1 MQIFSVIEAKS
12 RFSELLSR
20 TAGGER
26 FIIRRR
32 EKPVAALVGLAELDR
47 LEQAAQMAR
56 NLALSL
62 GQSEEILNEIEMQTA
77 HPAMAA
83 FGLWRDEADLESL
96 EAEIAQSRDESETRG
111 EVSFEDSR
119 Q

>member
-1 MQIFSVIEAKS
+1 MQTLNVIEAKS

-32 EKPVAALVGLAELDR
+32 EKPVAALVGLAELER
-47 LEQAAQMAR
+47 LEQAAQMTR

-62 GQSEEILNEIEMQTA
+62 GQSEEILKQIEEKTT

-83 FGLWRDEADLESL
+83 FGLWRDELDLDNLAE
-96 EAEIAQSRDESETRG
+96 EIAQARQDDESRQEI
-111 EVSFEDSR
+111 SFEDIG
-119 Q
+119 

>member
-1 MQIFSVIEAKS
+1 MQTVNVIEAKS

-32 EKPVAALVGLAELDR
+32 EKPVAALISLSELDQ
-47 LEQAAQMAR
+47 LEQAAQMAY

-62 GQSEEILNEIEMQTA
+62 GQSEEILRQIDERTA

-83 FGLWRDEADLESL
+83 FGLWQDAPELDDL
-96 EAEIAQSRDESETRG
+96 AEEINHFRQDDQTRK
-111 EVSFEDSR
+111 EIVFEDIG
-119 Q
+119 

>member
-1 MQIFSVIEAKS
+1 MQTVNVIEAKS

-26 FIIRRR
+26 FVIRRR
-32 EKPVAALVGLAELDR
+32 EKPIAVLVGLAELDR
-47 LEQAAQMAR
+47 LEQAAQMAH

-62 GQSEEILNEIEMQTA
+62 GQSEEILRQIDEQTA

-83 FGLWRDEADLESL
+83 FGLWRDALALDDLTEEINHARQNDLSRG
-96 EAEIAQSRDESETRG
+96 EIA
-111 EVSFEDSR
+111 FEDIG
-119 Q
+119 

>member
-1 MQIFSVIEAKS
+1 MQTVNVIEAKS

-32 EKPVAALVGLAELDR
+32 EKPVAVLVGLDELGR

-62 GQSEEILNEIEMQTA
+62 GQSEEILKQIEAGTA

-83 FGLWRDEADLESL
+83 FGLWQDETDLDGLVE
-96 EAEIAQSRDESETRG
+96 EISRSRQDDEPRG
-111 EVSFEDSR
+111 EAFFEDIG
-119 Q
+119 